1 MAINDPY
8 AAYRRQVQITNN
20 INNVEPPETKR
31 DVAKPALSAVPAV
44 ASPLTNTKEISPQ
57 PLPGIASS
65 AAATAAYNGRSPAQY
80 LETRVMSA
88 TPAELTLMLF
98 DGAIRFMSQYLV
110 FVEAKDIQAAH
121 NSIVR
126 AQDIFSELLI
136 TLDMKKE
143 ISDSMASLYVY
154 FIERLTSA
162 NVKKDT
168 EPVQEV
174 IELTR
179 EMRGTWIEAM
189 KLSKVEKTPTQS
201 GGVNIVGG

>member
-1 MAINDPY
+1 MALNDPY
-8 AAYRRQVQITNN
+8 AAYRRQVQITR
-20 INNVEPPETKR
+20 NVTAQEQSGE
-31 DVAKPALSAVPAV
+31 SAVAAEATATETRTERKLEVVRTENQTVP
-44 ASPLTNTKEISPQ
+44 P
-57 PLPGIASS
+57 IAT
-65 AAATAAYNGRSPAQY
+65 AAATAAYSGRSSAQY

-162 NVKKDT
+162 NVKKETD
-168 EPVQEV
+168 PVLEV

-189 KLSKVEKTPTQS
+189 KLSKVEKPPTQP
-201 GGVNIVGG
+201 GGVNIIGG

>member
-1 MAINDPY
+1 MALNDPY
-8 AAYRRQVQITNN
+8 AAYRRQVQITR
-20 INNVEPPETKR
+20 NVTAQEQSGE
-31 DVAKPALSAVPAV
+31 AAV
-44 ASPLTNTKEISPQ
+44 AAEATATEPRTERKLEVVRTENQTVP
-57 PLPGIASS
+57 PIAT
-65 AAATAAYNGRSPAQY
+65 AAATAAYSGRSPVQY

-162 NVKKDT
+162 NVKKEAD
-168 EPVQEV
+168 PVHEV

-189 KLSKVEKTPTQS
+189 KLSKVEKPPTQP
-201 GGVNIVGG
+201 GGVNIIGG